1 LFSHTDAGYEDQLY
15 SGVSQ
20 GPEETST
27 YFFDGR
33 CSVLF
38 CSQTPT
44 QVMSISSSGVPQKL
58 DEKLELVKFSSIAW
72 THDNKGFFY
81 NRCDFP
87 GAASWSLVKIC

>member
-1 LFSHTDAGYEDQLY
+1 
-15 SGVSQ
+15 
-20 GPEETST
+20 
-27 YFFDGR
+27 
-33 CSVLF
+33 
-38 CSQTPT
+38 
-44 QVMSISSSGVPQKL
+44 MSISSSGVPQKL